1 MLWSFAS
8 IHILKML
15 IIFAGL
21 FHGYRQVKTSILLYS
36 AIFERKGKSDGYF
49 RQLALTS
56 ARFKSDTDDQIVR
69 KTTFI

>member
-1 MLWSFAS
+1 M
-8 IHILKML
+8 ML

-21 FHGYRQVKTSILLYS
+21 FHGYLPSYRQVKTSIVLYS
-36 AIFERKGKSDGYF
+36 AIFERKGKDDGYF

-56 ARFKSDTDDQIVR
+56 ARFKSDRDQIVR

>member
-8 IHILKML
+8 IHILKVL

-21 FHGYRQVKTSILLYS
+21 FHGYLPSYRQVKTSIVLCS

-56 ARFKSDTDDQIVR
+56 ARFKSDTEI
-69 KTTFI
+69 K